1 MFYINL
7 NYFQLLFKL
16 FLPWDVNFKVWS
28 PFNPPKIFVMSQ
40 EDCSGGFGVVGSGSV
55 TPPADSI
62 LNQTHLR
69 AAHVPEEFDNQ
80 LNRQF
85 TTKTVSYSKGIDIGD
100 IISCQIIVGNF
111 IHTSF
116 YSDVALFSPP

>member
-1 MFYINL
+1 
-7 NYFQLLFKL
+7 
-16 FLPWDVNFKVWS
+16 
-28 PFNPPKIFVMSQ
+28 MSQ
-40 EDCSGGFGVVGSGSV
+40 EDCSGGLEGVGSGSL
-55 TPPADSI
+55 TPPTDLI
-62 LNQTHLR
+62 VNQTHLR

-100 IISCQIIVGNF
+100 MISCQIIVGNF
-111 IHTSF
+111 IRTSF